1 MGALG
6 PKGLTNLLEL
16 NGMAIKRDRC
26 GDALKVEVP
35 KVLDGISMCSVGQP
49 VCSVPGC
56 AWDQEPMAK
65 GGIKLHGEGGGL
77 VRALPPAK
85 GLSEAPAECH
95 PKGLGRFG
103 LIRPM

>member
-1 MGALG
+1 MRAAGFVHEA
-6 PKGLTNLLEL
+6 NF
-16 NGMAIKRDRC
+16 MAKEIQECERLI
-26 GDALKVEVP
+26 AN
-35 KVLDGISMCSVGQP
+35 S
-49 VCSVPGC
+49 
-56 AWDQEPMAK
+56 QEPMAK